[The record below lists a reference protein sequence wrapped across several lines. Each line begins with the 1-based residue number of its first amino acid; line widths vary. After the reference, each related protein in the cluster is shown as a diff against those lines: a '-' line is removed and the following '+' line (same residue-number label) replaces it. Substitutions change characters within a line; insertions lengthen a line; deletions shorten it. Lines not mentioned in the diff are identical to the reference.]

1 MQLHTIQSKTKVR
14 KAKRVGRGGKRGTYS
29 GRGIK
34 GQSARAGH
42 RIRPEI
48 RDAIKKIPKLRGY
61 NFHAVSRN
69 LNVSLADVGSV
80 YQNGEAVT
88 FGTLRAKGLI
98 KKSILHSSRVKII
111 GAGAFTKKLV
121 ARGVAFSAQAR
132 EAFEKAGGVI
142 ESAKTER
149 VRPKE
154 RTKSKSK

>member
-1 MQLHTIQSKTKVR
+1 MQLHTIQPKTKVR

-61 NFHAVSRN
+61 KFPAIFRKV
-69 LNVSLADVGSV
+69 NVALADIETA
-80 YQNGEAVT
+80 YQNGETLT

-98 KKSILHSSRVKII
+98 KKSTLRSERVKVI
-111 GAGAFTKKLV
+111 GAGIFTKKLT
-121 ARGVAFSAQAR
+121 AKGIAFSKLAR
-132 EAFEKAGGVI
+132 EAFEKAGGVV
-142 ESAKTER
+142 ENLKTQN
-149 VRPKE
+149 
-154 RTKSKSK
+154 TNSKRNSIGK